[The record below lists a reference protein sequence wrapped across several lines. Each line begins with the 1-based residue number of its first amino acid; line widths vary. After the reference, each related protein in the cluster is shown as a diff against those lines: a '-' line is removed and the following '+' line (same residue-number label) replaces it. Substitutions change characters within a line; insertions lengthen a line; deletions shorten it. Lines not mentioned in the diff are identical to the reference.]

1 MKLKKIIASV
11 AAVSVLASVAVSATT
26 ASAALTWTPPTDGYV
41 ACMFITSN
49 EFSSWTSM
57 FPNGAKTDKKPTYE
71 GQYEGGFGQDAL
83 VKGDGT
89 YTVAVEAPADGDT
102 VGGDQYITGKIF
114 KDPDGYY
121 RPTNMNCPD
130 LGPEDAFLADIF
142 APTVFTV
149 DIIGLVDGTE
159 VFDADT
165 LTHKAM
171 DKPLTGTDSF
181 NCNPGPYKASAIKAT
196 VDSIKFDGVE
206 AKFDPSKVYA
216 GNIEDNNYNY
226 RIEISNTYGISA
238 KKGCCLIDPPADEI
252 DARKIEVTFT
262 LSGLGGGTPATSG
275 TTGTTGTTGGNNNNA
290 AQPSTQAAADNN
302 TTTTAPS
309 TSTGANTGATA
320 GLALGGIALAG
331 VAIVL
336 AKKRK

>member
-26 ASAALTWTPPTDGYV
+26 ASAAAKLTWTPPTDGYT

-49 EFSSWTSM
+49 SFSSWTSM
-57 FPNGAKTDKKPTYE
+57 FPNGSTTDTKPTYE
-71 GQYEGGFGQDAL
+71 GQHEGGFGQDAL

-114 KDPDGYY
+114 KDADGYY

-130 LGPEDAFLADIF
+130 LGPEDAYMPNIF

-149 DIIGLVDGTE
+149 DIFGLVDGTE
-159 VFDADT
+159 DFDT
-165 LTHKAM
+165 ETMSHKDA
-171 DKPLTGTDSF
+171 KNPLTGTDSF

-196 VDSIKFDGVE
+196 IDSIKFDGEE
-206 AKFDPSKVYA
+206 AQIDQSKVVA
-216 GNIEDNNYNY
+216 GNIENNNYNY
-226 RIEISNTYGISA
+226 RIEIYNDYGITA
-238 KKGCCLIDPPADEI
+238 QKGSCLVDPPHDEI

-262 LSGLGGGTPATSG
+262 LSGLGSGAPATSD
-275 TTGTTGTTGGNNNNA
+275 TTGTTGGNNNNT
-290 AQPSTQAAADNN
+290 AQPSTQAVADNN